1 MSFPSLEPVI
11 VDSGSF
17 LVDRQLSRAGHV
29 EVGVGDRVTPQTVVA
44 RTGNVEKSFTLYLA
58 NELGVPNDNLKKYLA
73 KSIGSSVNEGE
84 TIARVRRGLRTAA
97 VRSPAAGTLVH
108 VDDVEGTVTL
118 TASTGP
124 RELKALVD
132 GEVEQVHSERGVVI
146 RTTGSHVYGIV
157 GFGGE
162 ATGTLQIGSDRHDRE
177 LTPDQVNK
185 EWRGAVVLAGM
196 TVGVPTLNRLKE
208 IGAAGVI
215 VGSIAEAD
223 VRRFLSAGSA
233 DAPGAFWTAHG
244 QWYAGQTDATSPV
257 IMVTEGFGRHS
268 MSEPIFEFLV
278 SKAGAAV
285 SMHAHTA
292 IGERLSRPELYIE
305 GAPNGESS
313 GIANELEA
321 GRTVRIVDAAG
332 LGTVGTVQSD
342 PYVRPM
348 SNGTPRTYV
357 LVEAPNGE
365 TRQVPRANVEV
376 LV

>member
-17 LVDRQLSRAGHV
+17 LIDRQLNRAGHV
-29 EVGVGDRVTPQTVVA
+29 EVGVGDRVAPETVVA
-44 RTGNVEKSFTLYLA
+44 RTGNIEKSFTLYLA
-58 NELGVPNDNLKKYLA
+58 NELGVPNESLKKYLA

-108 VDDVEGTVTL
+108 VDDGEGTVTL

-124 RELKALVD
+124 LELKALVD
-132 GEVEQVHSERGVVI
+132 GEIEQIYSERGVVI
-146 RTTGSHVYGIV
+146 RTTGSRVYGIV

-162 ATGTLQIGSDRHDRE
+162 ATGTLTVGIDRHDRE
-177 LTPDQVNK
+177 LTTDQVNK
-185 EWRGAVVLAGM
+185 DWRGAVVLAGM

-223 VRRFLSAGSA
+223 VRRFLSAGSTV
-233 DAPGAFWTAHG
+233 APGGFWTAHG
-244 QWYAGQTDATSPV
+244 QWYAAQSESTSPV

-278 SKAGAAV
+278 SKAGASV
-285 SMHAHTA
+285 SMH
-292 IGERLSRPELYIE
+292 GQDRKS
-305 GAPNGESS
+305 
-313 GIANELEA
+313 
-321 GRTVRIVDAAG
+321 VV
-332 LGTVGTVQSD
+332 
-342 PYVRPM
+342 
-348 SNGTPRTYV
+348 
-357 LVEAPNGE
+357 
-365 TRQVPRANVEV
+365 
-376 LV
+376 